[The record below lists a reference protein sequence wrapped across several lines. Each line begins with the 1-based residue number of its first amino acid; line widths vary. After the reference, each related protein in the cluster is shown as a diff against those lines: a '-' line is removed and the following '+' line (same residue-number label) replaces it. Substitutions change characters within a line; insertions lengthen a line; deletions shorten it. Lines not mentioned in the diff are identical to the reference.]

1 MSNIFQYNGLVLFK
15 NAKVMHDKERQKNCS
30 RLKKLKKTWKLNAMC
45 SGLEERYFWFVFRY
59 KWHYWETW
67 IGSMNW
73 MVVLYQCSYPDF
85 DGCAL
90 LGKISLKYLGVT
102 RNHVCSEKNM
112 CIRIYVYVILYY
124 TYILS
129 VSCVYL
135 SIHVCI
141 KINARD
147 RMIKHMWQNVSN
159 QEPEWRVYISSLH
172 YSCISS
178 VNLKFNFLKK

>member
-1 MSNIFQYNGLVLFK
+1 
-15 NAKVMHDKERQKNCS
+15 
-30 RLKKLKKTWKLNAMC
+30 
-45 SGLEERYFWFVFRY
+45 
-59 KWHYWETW
+59 
-67 IGSMNW
+67 

-129 VSCVYL
+129 VSYMCVSFYTCVY
-135 SIHVCI
+135 
-141 KINARD
+141 KN
-147 RMIKHMWQNVSN
+147 
-159 QEPEWRVYISSLH
+159 
-172 YSCISS
+172 
-178 VNLKFNFLKK
+178 